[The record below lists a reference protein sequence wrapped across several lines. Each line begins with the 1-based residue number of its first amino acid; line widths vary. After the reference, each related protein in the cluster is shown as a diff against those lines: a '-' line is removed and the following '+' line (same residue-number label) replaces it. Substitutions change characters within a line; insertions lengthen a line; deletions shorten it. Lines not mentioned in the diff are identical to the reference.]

1 MNWGSISRHTSAA
14 TPITRTTGVDIFCV
28 FSFLNKI
35 SPQML
40 CTDCCAKHGVV
51 YPYAYCQDL
60 CDGTDDIK
68 PDPKYYECEKIS
80 IRAAVSR
87 CNEKAYGPGGSDEM
101 PVEMED

>member
-1 MNWGSISRHTSAA
+1 
-14 TPITRTTGVDIFCV
+14 
-28 FSFLNKI
+28 
-35 SPQML
+35 
-40 CTDCCAKHGVV
+40 
-51 YPYAYCQDL
+51 L